1 LTGVDIREGLS
12 RMSTSTMWTYFQ
24 TPTRI
29 VRASTGTDFAYRRMG
44 DRGGIPLVLGN
55 YFAAN
60 MDDWD
65 PLIVDRLAADH
76 DVIAFDYPGI
86 GRSTGSTP
94 ATVPELAAECVAFLA
109 ALGLTTVDFLGFSL
123 GGMVAQQIASSHPE
137 TIRRMI
143 LCGTGP
149 RGGLNMTFTEL
160 SIADL
165 EDPEALL
172 LKSFFTPSD
181 VGQAAGRAYLARL
194 DRLEAERDWPV
205 TRAAAETQ
213 LVSIREWGQI
223 PITDRYAMLKG
234 IHQPSL
240 IVHGTKTSSLTWPTQ
255 SFSKRT
261 SPMPSFSCCPTPV
274 TAHSH
279 SIQTSS
285 LPMRNCSS
293 ATEAAPP
300 NRSARAPI
308 PSL

>member
-65 PLIVDRLAADH
+65 PLIVNRLAADH

-123 GGMVAQQIASSHPE
+123 GGMIAQQIASSHP
-137 TIRRMI
+137 
-143 LCGTGP
+143 
-149 RGGLNMTFTEL
+149 
-160 SIADL
+160 
-165 EDPEALL
+165 
-172 LKSFFTPSD
+172 
-181 VGQAAGRAYLARL
+181 
-194 DRLEAERDWPV
+194 
-205 TRAAAETQ
+205 
-213 LVSIREWGQI
+213 
-223 PITDRYAMLKG
+223 
-234 IHQPSL
+234 
-240 IVHGTKTSSLTWPTQ
+240 
-255 SFSKRT
+255 
-261 SPMPSFSCCPTPV
+261 
-274 TAHSH
+274 
-279 SIQTSS
+279 
-285 LPMRNCSS
+285 
-293 ATEAAPP
+293 
-300 NRSARAPI
+300 
-308 PSL
+308 

>member
-1 LTGVDIREGLS
+1 
-12 RMSTSTMWTYFQ
+12 MSTSTMWTYFQ

-65 PLIVDRLAADH
+65 PLIVNRLAADH

-94 ATVPELAAECVAFLA
+94 ATVAELATECVGFLA

-123 GGMVAQQIASSHPE
+123 GGMIAQQIASSHPE

-165 EDPEALL
+165 ADPEALL

-181 VGQAAGRAYLARL
+181 VSQATGRSYLARL
-194 DRLEAERDWPV
+194 DRPEAERDWPV

-213 LVSIREWGQI
+213 LASIREWGEI
-223 PITDRYAMLKG
+223 PMTDRYAMLKG
-234 IHQPSL
+234 IYQPTL
-240 IVHGTKTSSLTWPTQ
+240 IVHGTKDVVVDVANAVVLEENLSDAILLMLPDASHGAQ
-255 SFSKRT
+255 SQYSDVFLANAKLFLGS
-261 SPMPSFSCCPTPV
+261 
-274 TAHSH
+274 
-279 SIQTSS
+279 
-285 LPMRNCSS
+285 
-293 ATEAAPP
+293 
-300 NRSARAPI
+300 
-308 PSL
+308 